1 MKKMLVLTGVLP
13 FVVALPELVGNV
25 LGGGL
30 LYDNWIEGV
39 EYVGKLANDN
49 SWKISIKFPTVS
61 REYAHDT
68 RHKLGLAIAGYR

>member
-1 MKKMLVLTGVLP
+1 MKKMLALISVLP
-13 FVVALPELVGNV
+13 FIVALSELVGNV

-30 LYDNWIEGV
+30 LYDNWIERV

-49 SWKISIKFPTVS
+49 LGKISIKFPTVS

>member
-1 MKKMLVLTGVLP
+1 MKKMLVLTSVLL

-25 LGGGL
+25 LRRGL

-39 EYVGKLANDN
+39 ENISKLASDN

-68 RHKLGLAIAGYR
+68 RHRLGPAIAGYR